1 MKGEIIDRG
10 KNRDGLYVWQ
20 IRIFLGRRTVGGKIK
35 KVYHFHTFKQKVKSI
50 KEVNARLAELLTQF
64 NRGELAEPHNLT
76 VERYLDRWL
85 QESVKVSVSKR
96 TFYDYDKLC
105 TRYIK
110 PKLGHLRLIKLT
122 ALDVQALYNE
132 LIASGLSP
140 RTVHYTHAVL
150 SGALGKAVK
159 WNFVP
164 RNVAK
169 LTDLPKGHSKEMN
182 VLTPD
187 QAVTFLEHA
196 EGDRYY
202 ALWMLAL
209 DTGMR
214 PEEYLG
220 LQWGD
225 IQNGVVSVKR
235 VLCRDS
241 QKKEFYFDEP
251 KTPKSRRR
259 IPITPATAQALEAH
273 RRNQLE
279 ERLARG
285 PWYKNKDNLV
295 FTNIDGSHLY
305 LTTLRKNHFKPILA
319 AAGLPDNIRIY
330 DLRHTMA
337 TIALLENMHPKK
349 VQDRLG
355 HSSYQLTMD
364 TYSHILPQMQNEVRN
379 ALDHSIFSKL
389 NKKS

>member
-10 KNRDGLYVWQ
+10 KNKDGKYVWQ
-20 IRIFLGRRTVGGKIK
+20 IRIFLGRRIVDGKVK
-35 KVYHFHTFKQKVKSI
+35 KVYHYHTFKQDKKSI
-50 KEVNARLAELLTQF
+50 KEVNSRLSELLTQF
-64 NRGELAEPHNLT
+64 NKGELQETINLT
-76 VERYLDRWL
+76 VERFLDRWL
-85 QESVKVSVSKR
+85 QESLRGSVSKR

-110 PKLGHLRLIKLT
+110 PKLGYIHLVKLT
-122 ALDVQALYNE
+122 ALDVQGLYNE
-132 LIASGLSP
+132 LSARGLSA
-140 RTVHYTHAVL
+140 RTVRYTHAVL
-150 SGALGKAVK
+150 SRALGQAVK
-159 WNFVP
+159 WNFIP
-164 RNVAK
+164 RNVAR
-169 LTDLPKGHSKEMN
+169 LTDLPKGHNREMN
-182 VLTPD
+182 VLTPE
-187 QAVTFLEHA
+187 QAISFLEHA

-225 IQNGVVSVKR
+225 IKHGEVQVRR
-235 VLCRDS
+235 VLCRDMENN
-241 QKKEFYFDEP
+241 EFYFDEP

-259 IPITPATAQALEAH
+259 IPITPETVAALEEH

-279 ERLARG
+279 ERLSFG
-285 PWYKNKDNLV
+285 PRYKNKDNLV
-295 FTNIDGSHLY
+295 FTNIDGRQLY
-305 LTTLRKNHFKPILA
+305 LTNLRKNHFKPILK

-337 TIALLENMHPKK
+337 TTALFENMHPKK

-355 HSSYQLTMD
+355 HSTYKLTMD
-364 TYSHILPQMQNEVRN
+364 TYSHIIPEMQDEIR
-379 ALDHSIFSKL
+379 DSIGKSIFSKL
-389 NKKS
+389 KKK